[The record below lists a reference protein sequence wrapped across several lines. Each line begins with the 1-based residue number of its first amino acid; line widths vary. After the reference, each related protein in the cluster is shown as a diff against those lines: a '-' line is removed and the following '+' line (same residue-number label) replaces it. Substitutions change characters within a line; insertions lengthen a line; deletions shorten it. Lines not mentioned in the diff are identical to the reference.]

1 MSSTDEDDLSLD
13 IAISAFPYRR
23 GLLCL
28 PPPTKKPACRGPS
41 AIRKSCYPPA
51 TDARGGSAL
60 VLQRGSAPVRSR
72 SAVRDCSHPSAAP
85 SAVAAPC
92 PTLPP
97 PPRALPT
104 L

>member
-72 SAVRDCSHPSAAP
+72 SAVRECSQPRAAP
-85 SAVAAPC
+85 SAVAAPWLGTFANC
-92 PTLPP
+92 RT
-97 PPRALPT
+97 
-104 L
+104 